1 MFLKR
6 VSQSAMCFLI
16 GGVLAG
22 CGTGASGYAPAGQ
35 AASGGGPAV
44 VGGDASG
51 AGQKV
56 HLVYFNAR
64 GAEQVERKLIAR
76 YVQEHPN
83 VEIEYLSTTSIGGP
97 SDTDAIANLVFNI
110 QASRVIDVAKIE
122 VSRTPLDLMAANAV
136 QELTAIGGDAV
147 NARVKGLRNS
157 DYVTINNG
165 VWAIP
170 YEYDPFGYLYNG
182 SLYKDAG
189 LDPNSPPQTW
199 DDLRAVNTTLKAK
212 APNNWPI
219 CHPLKNLAKSMPWVW
234 SSGGDYWD
242 KPILPTTANFTNPV
256 VIDTYKFFQEW
267 SQKKW
272 LNTDELSDSNV
283 LQFMISRKCA
293 AVDYSSDMV
302 LQLENNDPKTDWRVA
317 PFPTE
322 TAGTPAAT
330 YGGGSAL
337 VVPSTAA
344 HPKEAV
350 DFMLWLSSDEV
361 QRMKWNLTPELG
373 LNPEDVFSQAN
384 PASLVVSD
392 QLKADPKWKQS
403 ILDTPSRPPGI
414 SPAFSKIYDILAAS
428 QERIIRSNANVEDE
442 LKGAQSQAQDLLNQA
457 IAKYPALY
465 PAQ

>member
-6 VSQSAMCFLI
+6 WSRAAMVFVMA
-16 GGVLAG
+16 GVLAG
-22 CGTGASGYAPAGQ
+22 CGTGATGYAPAGQ
-35 AASGGGPAV
+35 SVSGGGPAV
-44 VGGDASG
+44 VGGDGSG
-51 AGQKV
+51 GKV

-83 VEIEYLSTTSIGGP
+83 VEIEYLSTTSLGGP

-110 QASRVIDVAKIE
+110 QAAREIDVAKIE

-147 NARVKGLRNS
+147 TNRVQGLLNS

-165 VWAIP
+165 VWAVP

-182 SLYKDAG
+182 GQYTAAG
-189 LDPNSPPQTW
+189 LDPDHPPQTW

-212 APNNWPI
+212 FPNNWAI
-219 CHPLKNLAKSMPWVW
+219 CHPLKNLAKTMPWVW
-234 SSGGDYWD
+234 SAGGDYWD
-242 KPILPTTANFTNPV
+242 RPILPTTTNFVSPGV
-256 VIDTYKFFQEW
+256 VDTYKFIQEW
-267 SQKKW
+267 AQKRW
-272 LNTDELSDSNV
+272 LNTDELSDANV

-293 AVDYSSDMV
+293 AVNYSSDMV

-317 PFPTE
+317 PFPSE
-322 TAGTPAAT
+322 VAGTPGFT

-344 HPKEAV
+344 HPKEAL
-350 DFMLWLSSDEV
+350 DFMLWLSSDDV
-361 QRMKWNLTPELG
+361 QRMKWNMSPELG
-373 LNPEDVFSQAN
+373 LNPEDVYSQAN
-384 PASLVVSD
+384 PASRAVSD

-403 ILDTPSRPPGI
+403 ILETPSRPPGI

-428 QERIIRSNANVEDE
+428 QERIIRSNANVEEE
-442 LKGAQSQAQDLLNQA
+442 LRTAQGQSQDLLNAA
-457 IAKYPALY
+457 IVKYPTLY
-465 PAQ
+465 PAN